1 MKDTHRVENLP
12 GKLYAFVAWAHST
25 PTP

>member
-12 GKLYAFVAWAHST
+12 GKLYAYVAWAHST